1 MSFTTAKKIAKDIK
15 SLKIQGA
22 SKVRKA
28 VVEGIEV
35 TVTESDAKSA
45 DALRKEIKQAA
56 KILLV
61 RPTEPETRT
70 AVRIILK
77 AAAKDSDVKQL
88 KQNVLKEIAD
98 YEKNKTKAM
107 QKIAENSLKLF
118 KNKKVVFTH
127 CHSHTVEEIIKLAWK
142 KNKVE
147 RVIATETRP
156 RFQGRITATNL
167 SKIGIPVTHI
177 VDSAAASF
185 ISEADIF
192 LSGADAVI
200 ANGDVVNKIGT
211 SLIAEFAKKKQV
223 PYYAC
228 TSSHA
233 FDSATYF
240 GKEEVIEQR
249 DVNEIWEQKL
259 RNVTIKNPAFD
270 VTEAGNVRGI
280 ITEKGIFTPKK
291 FTSYMVKHLKLKG
304 NKKEFV
310 SLERLLK

>member
-15 SLKIQGA
+15 NLKIQGA

-28 VVEGIEV
+28 VVQGIKV
-35 TVTESDAKSA
+35 TVSESNVRSA
-45 DALRKEIKQAA
+45 NALRNEIKTAA
-56 KILLV
+56 RILMV

-77 AAAKDSDVKQL
+77 SAAHGKSAEEVKE
-88 KQNVLKEIAD
+88 NVLKEISD
-98 YEKNKTKAM
+98 YEKNKKQAM
-107 QKIAENSLKLF
+107 KKIAEHGLKVF
-118 KNKKVVFTH
+118 KKKKVVFTH

-142 KNKVE
+142 KKKIE

-156 RFQGRITATNL
+156 RFQGRITTTNL

-177 VDSAAASF
+177 VDSASASF

-200 ANGDVVNKIGT
+200 ANGDVINKIGT
-211 SLIAEFAKKKQV
+211 SLIAEFAKKKNI
-223 PYYAC
+223 PFYSC

-233 FDSATYF
+233 FDPATYF
-240 GKEEVIEQR
+240 GREEIIEQR
-249 DVNEIWEQKL
+249 PVNEVWEKKL

-270 VTEAGNVRGI
+270 ITDAHNVKGI
-280 ITEKGIFTPKK
+280 ITEKGIFTPTK

-304 NKKEFV
+304 KIREFV
-310 SLERLLK
+310 SLEKLLK

>member
-1 MSFTTAKKIAKDIK
+1 LSFTTAKKIAKDIK

>member
-28 VVEGIEV
+28 VVQEIKV
-35 TVTESDAKSA
+35 TVSESNAKCA
-45 DALRKEIKQAA
+45 DALREEIKQAA

-77 AAAKDSDVKQL
+77 AAAEGKSAEEVKR
-88 KQNVLKEIAD
+88 NVLHEISS
-98 YEKNKTKAM
+98 YEKNRKNAM
-107 QKIAENSLKLF
+107 ERIAQNGLKIF
-118 KNKKVVFTH
+118 KRKNVIFTH

-142 KNKVE
+142 KKKVE

-156 RFQGRITATNL
+156 KLQGRITATNL
-167 SKIGIPVTHI
+167 SKMGIPVTHI
-177 VDSAAASF
+177 VDGAAATYLKD
-185 ISEADIF
+185 ADIF
-192 LSGADAVI
+192 LSGADAI
-200 ANGDVVNKIGT
+200 LANGNVVNKIGT
-211 SLIAEFAKKKQV
+211 ALIAEFAKKEKV
-223 PYYAC
+223 PFYSC

-233 FDSATYF
+233 FDPATYF

-249 DVNEIWEQKL
+249 DVNEIWEKKL

-270 VTEAGNVRGI
+270 ITDAHNVKGI

-291 FTSYMVKHLKLKG
+291 FTAYMVKHLKLKG
-304 NKKEFV
+304 KKKEFI
-310 SLERLLK
+310 SLEKLLT

>member
-1 MSFTTAKKIAKDIK
+1 
-15 SLKIQGA
+15 
-22 SKVRKA
+22 
-28 VVEGIEV
+28 
-35 TVTESDAKSA
+35 
-45 DALRKEIKQAA
+45 
-56 KILLV
+56 
-61 RPTEPETRT
+61 
-70 AVRIILK
+70 
-77 AAAKDSDVKQL
+77 VKQL